1 MTDWAESPD
10 DKVEV
15 SEDDQPPKLGPTG
28 EYPDGKI
35 SEEDEGQIQL
45 AVGVTKGGDVF
56 MDFGVKVK
64 WLAFDPQ
71 EAIEIAKMIAVNAQ
85 KAARVRE
92 VLEKQKEDAKL
103 VGANGKPL
111 QT

>member
-1 MTDWAESPD
+1 MTDWAESPE

-15 SEDDQPPKLGPTG
+15 SEDDQPSKLGPTG
-28 EYPDGKI
+28 EHPDGKI
-35 SEEDEGQIQL
+35 SEDDEGQIQL
-45 AVGVTKGGDVF
+45 AVGVTKTGDVF
-56 MDFGVKVK
+56 MDFGTKVK
-64 WLAFDPQ
+64 WLAFDPG
-71 EAIEIAKMIAVNAQ
+71 EAIDVAKMIAFNAQ

-92 VLEKQKEDAKL
+92 ILEKQKEGAKL